1 MAESQVAQ
9 LQAQVEALT
18 QRLNKVQDE
27 AEVRK
32 LHHKYGYYLDKCL
45 YKQVVDLFADHPD
58 TIVEFLGGRYRRK
71 EGVRRLYVGRFQ
83 NGFVNGR
90 NGPVHGFLLDHAM
103 MQDIIDVDAS
113 GERAFG
119 RWRAL
124 MSAGVHSSVADT
136 HPRGFDAQGRPRQW
150 WEGGVY
156 ENEYIKEAGVWKIFK
171 YRYFAFWHGDH
182 AAGWALTQPNYV
194 PFATTTFPADQYGP
208 DELVQQKLLWPDTR
222 CIPFHYPHPVT
233 GEHVDEDDL
242 RAPKFGEDVS
252 TAEPAL
258 SLKDH

>member
-9 LQAQVEALT
+9 LQEQVEALT

-83 NGFVNGR
+83 NGFVKGR

-103 MQDIIDVDAS
+103 MQDIIDVDPS

-124 MSAGVHSSVADT
+124 MSAGVHTSVADT

-194 PFATTTFPADQYGP
+194 PFATTTFPDDQYGP

-233 GEHVDEDDL
+233 GEQVDEDDL
-242 RAPKFGEDVS
+242 RAPNFGEDVS